1 MQQVTRVNNEQQE
14 QARQLGLLQ
23 ATANPKLRWLLAA
36 LLLAGAGGLWWWLGY
51 QPETGMMYKTA
62 PAKRMDLA
70 VTVTATGKVSPKD
83 KVELSSELSGIIE
96 EVFVDYN
103 DRVSEGQKLA
113 QLDTSKISATVLQR
127 KSSLRSAQAQV
138 KTARANLEEAQLN
151 HQYYQNVWASSA
163 GKFPSQQTLDNARI
177 TLAKAEASLEQALAS
192 VDTAK
197 ADLEFAESDLAKS
210 TLVSPID
217 GVVLS
222 RSVEKGQTV
231 ASSLSAPTLFL
242 LARDLKAM
250 ELLVDVDEADIG
262 VVKVGQSATF
272 TVDAYRGRTFTART
286 EQIRLATTEASTSTV
301 VSYQTVLSVENDDL
315 LLLPGMT
322 AVTDI
327 RIASADNALVI
338 DNAAL
343 RYRPAAAANTAAN
356 GSPGMVGALLPR
368 RLPGMGRG
376 EKKAGEENSVSDQLR
391 GRPATIWVL
400 RNDQPQAVEIKTGI
414 SNGAYTQ
421 VVSGDLQEG
430 DLVISDAVPVRS

>member
-1 MQQVTRVNNEQQE
+1 M
-14 QARQLGLLQ
+14 
-23 ATANPKLRWLLAA
+23 
-36 LLLAGAGGLWWWLGY
+36 
-51 QPETGMMYKTA
+51 
-62 PAKRMDLA
+62 
-70 VTVTATGKVSPKD
+70 
-83 KVELSSELSGIIE
+83 
-96 EVFVDYN
+96 
-103 DRVSEGQKLA
+103 
-113 QLDTSKISATVLQR
+113 
-127 KSSLRSAQAQV
+127 
-138 KTARANLEEAQLN
+138 
-151 HQYYQNVWASSA
+151 
-163 GKFPSQQTLDNARI
+163 
-177 TLAKAEASLEQALAS
+177 
-192 VDTAK
+192 
-197 ADLEFAESDLAKS
+197 
-210 TLVSPID
+210 SPID

-376 EKKAGEENSVSDQLR
+376 EKKAGEEKFGQVISCAVV
-391 GRPATIWVL
+391 RPPSGCCVMISRRRWKLKPASATA
-400 RNDQPQAVEIKTGI
+400 P
-414 SNGAYTQ
+414 YTQ
-421 VVSGDLQEG
+421 VVVVTCRK
-430 DLVISDAVPVRS
+430 VIW